1 MHRIFKLIFV
11 IVVFSSC
18 NSKKTTVAST
28 QVVENSIQLPA
39 YQPKNKQIIM
49 MMPDTLYV
57 NDKLPKAVVDSINN
71 ARKAEYKRLDN

>member
-11 IVVFSSC
+11 IVVFSGC

-39 YQPKNKQIIM
+39 YQPKNKQII
-49 MMPDTLYV
+49 T
-57 NDKLPKAVVDSINN
+57 
-71 ARKAEYKRLDN
+71 

>member
-11 IVVFSSC
+11 IVVFSGC

-57 NDKLPKAVVDSINN
+57 NGKLPKEVLDSIN
-71 ARKAEYKRLDN
+71 LSSIII

>member
-18 NSKKTTVAST
+18 NSKKTTVFST
-28 QVVENSIQLPA
+28 QILENSIQLPA

-49 MMPDTLYV
+49 SRDTLYV
-57 NDKLPKAVVDSINN
+57 NDKLPKEVVDSINN
-71 ARKAEYKRLDN
+71 GRKIEYKRLDN